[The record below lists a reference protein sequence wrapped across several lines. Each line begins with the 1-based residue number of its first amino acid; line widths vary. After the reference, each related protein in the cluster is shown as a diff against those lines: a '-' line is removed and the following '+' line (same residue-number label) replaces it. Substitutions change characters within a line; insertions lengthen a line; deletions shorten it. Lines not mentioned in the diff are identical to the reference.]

1 MIIYRQ
7 RWEKVGKFYGT
18 YKRNLDEKKRLQV
31 PAKLIPDETSN
42 LIAIRGF
49 EGCLS
54 IYSEEGFAE
63 LEAKLSAYDFF
74 QTKARK
80 LVRKFF
86 SSRVD
91 LSLDSH
97 GRISLGEE
105 LSRQYNLN
113 SSVVLIGVG
122 NHFEIWD
129 EETYREYEEG
139 DDSLEEL
146 AELLSQVGEK

>member
-1 MIIYRQ
+1 MLIYSQ

-31 PAKLIPDETSN
+31 PTKLTPSDGNS

-49 EGCLS
+49 EGCLAV
-54 IYSEEGFAE
+54 YSEEGFAS
-63 LEAKLSAYDFF
+63 LEEKLNGYDFF
-74 QTKARK
+74 QEKARK
-80 LVRKFF
+80 LIRRFF

-91 LSLDSH
+91 LSIDSH

-105 LSRQYNLN
+105 LARQYNLN
-113 SSVVLIGVG
+113 SSVILIGVG

-129 EETYREYEEG
+129 EATYKDYE
-139 DDSLEEL
+139 DQDQSMEEL
-146 AELLSQVGEK
+146 AEMLSAIGGK